1 VTKQPDIRLYGIPNC
16 DQVRAAR
23 TWLKSNGQDL
33 EFVDFK
39 KVGLDATTL
48 DRWLT
53 HLPWDA
59 LLNRRGLTWRQLDAS
74 VRAQIVDQ
82 HTASEVMLAHP
93 LLVKRPVL
101 EFGEKISVGFSE
113 PLYRNLFG

>member
-1 VTKQPDIRLYGIPNC
+1 
-16 DQVRAAR
+16 
-23 TWLKSNGQDL
+23 
-33 EFVDFK
+33 
-39 KVGLDATTL
+39 
-48 DRWLT
+48 
-53 HLPWDA
+53 
-59 LLNRRGLTWRQLDAS
+59 LNRRGLTWRQLDAN